1 MIGGILFFIIE
12 AKLDKPSS
20 NNLAQLFLEFLCASS
35 SPESM
40 CTRIEHYT
48 AAAKINKQADFEG
61 LRIYGVLTDLNRFDF
76 YSYDPISNRF
86 CQDNGILVSTLRDGF
101 SSGMIYGMC
110 LVS

>member
-1 MIGGILFFIIE
+1 MVCGILFFVIE
-12 AKLDKPSS
+12 TKNLSD

-61 LRIYGVLTDLNRFDF
+61 LCIYGVLTNLNRFAF

-86 CQDNGILVSTLRDGF
+86 CQDNGILVETLRDSYQYNTKNLIGN
-101 SSGMIYGMC
+101 
-110 LVS
+110 